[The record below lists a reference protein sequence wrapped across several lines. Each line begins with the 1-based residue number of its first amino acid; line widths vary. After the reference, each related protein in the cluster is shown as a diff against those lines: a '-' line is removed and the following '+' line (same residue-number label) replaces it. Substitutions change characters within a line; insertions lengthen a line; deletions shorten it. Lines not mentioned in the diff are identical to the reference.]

1 MTMQAF
7 RLSIGDAMALF
18 HLLNEGVM
26 RILTVYF
33 EMERPQASQALEI
46 YKMFA
51 KITEKV
57 VELFDI
63 ARKLR
68 GALGIEVP
76 IFKHV
81 KRRVSCFDMDVSI
94 ISLYLFLYLSLSISF

>member
-63 ARKLR
+63 ARKIR

-81 KRRVSCFDMDVSI
+81 NTTTKFNVWRVEWGWGFSAVQMIVI
-94 ISLYLFLYLSLSISF
+94 E